1 MEMLCIFNLWLHWN
15 IHLQKKKIISS
26 ILKIDAMYVYI
37 LCPIKKKNEIGM
49 LQ

>member
-1 MEMLCIFNLWLHWN
+1 MVTLEYTFA
-15 IHLQKKKIISS
+15 KKKIISS